1 MSDISSVLQT
11 ALAQVVAA
19 TSTNE
24 VREAE
29 LAFLGKNGQL
39 LGLMKQLG
47 SISAEERPTFGKKVN
62 EAKDELEAAI
72 EAKRTLLKTS
82 EDAVRFE
89 SERIDITMPAR
100 KSTAGR
106 EHILQ
111 LVTNKVVEVFSGL
124 GFEYRES
131 PELEQFKYNF
141 TALNYPEDHPAM
153 DEQDTFYVED
163 DLLLRTQCTDL
174 QGHTFENTKPPLRVF
189 TVGRTYR
196 NEAVDRTHSHTF
208 HQIDAFMVDKGVS
221 MAHLKG
227 TLGLFAR
234 AMFGDDVKVRFR
246 PDFFPFVEP
255 GVDYA
260 ISTPKLFN
268 GRWVEL
274 GGAGLIHPNILKSYG
289 IDTEIYS
296 GWAFGLGL
304 ERIPMMAYGVD
315 DLRLFLENDMRFLE
329 QFA

>member
-1 MSDISSVLQT
+1 MNDISSVLQE
-11 ALAQVVAA
+11 AIIKLSQAA
-19 TSTNE
+19 STNE
-24 VREAE
+24 VREVE
-29 LAFLGKNGQL
+29 LAYLGKNGLL

-47 SISAEERPTFGKKVN
+47 SIPAEERPSFGKKIN
-62 EAKDELEAAI
+62 DSKSELESHI
-72 EAKRTLLKTS
+72 SEKHSILKQT
-82 EDAVRFE
+82 EDAIRFE
-89 SERIDITMPAR
+89 KDRIDITMPAR

-111 LVTNKVVEVFSGL
+111 LITNRVVEVFSGM

-131 PELEQFKYNF
+131 PELETFKYNF
-141 TALNYPEDHPAM
+141 DKLNYPEDHPAM

-163 DLLLRTQCTDL
+163 ELLLRTQCTDL
-174 QGHTFENTKPPLRVF
+174 QGHVFETQKPPLRCF

-208 HQIDAFMVDKGVS
+208 HQIDAFMVDRGVS
-221 MAHLKG
+221 MANLKG

-234 AMFGDDVKVRFR
+234 AMFGEDVKVRFR

-268 GRWVEL
+268 GKWVEL
-274 GGAGLIHPNILKSYG
+274 GGAGMIHPNILQSHG

-315 DLRLFLENDMRFLE
+315 DLRLFLENDMRFLD